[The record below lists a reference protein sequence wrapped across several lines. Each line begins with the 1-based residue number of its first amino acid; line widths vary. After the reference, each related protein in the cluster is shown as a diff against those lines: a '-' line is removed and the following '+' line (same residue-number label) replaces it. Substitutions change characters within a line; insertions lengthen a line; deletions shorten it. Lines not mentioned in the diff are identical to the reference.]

1 MRGRLDFGMI
11 ARSIRA
17 SVVLALLASQ
27 VGAETAT
34 PVSIEAAQRALAAGD
49 AAKAVT
55 IYESLTRQGE
65 SLDAEIGL
73 VRASLQAGEFRKAVS
88 WATLTAGEHTD
99 SSEAVALLAYL
110 HDRAG
115 YTEMALNTLK
125 QLHADR
131 PNDPIAAAALAT
143 ILIDRGSTVTAADEA
158 ASRKWPRPAFEEIP
172 VSKHRVLAAGN
183 GIVVDGGQHVLT
195 YSAVLPSAAATI
207 YVRNGLGKVRRA
219 VRETGDQNGELV
231 RLKIIQPYPAHSA
244 LPNDQIAS
252 PDGARF
258 CFTFGYRASGD
269 LEGSFPAISPS
280 VVFRADAGTGG
291 LMQITSALGAGHI
304 GSPVF
309 DPRGRLVG
317 ISVGTG
323 AITIGGEN
331 LRSRVGAGQFAIRT
345 VAARAAAGAP
355 PRPAGPQPP
364 MPSIEELY
372 ERLVPSIVQIVSVQ

>member
-1 MRGRLDFGMI
+1 MI

-17 SVVLALLASQ
+17 AIALALLASQ
-27 VGAETAT
+27 VGAETSA
-34 PVSIEAAQRALAAGD
+34 PVSLDAARRALAAGD
-49 AAKAVT
+49 AAKAAT

-65 SLDAEIGL
+65 SLEAEIGL

-115 YTEMALNTLK
+115 YTELAIKTLK
-125 QLHADR
+125 QLRTDR

-143 ILIDRGSTVTAADEA
+143 VLMDRGGKVSAADEA
-158 ASRKWPRPAFEEIP
+158 ASRQWPRPAFEAIP
-172 VSKHRVLAAGN
+172 VNERRVLAAGN
-183 GIVVDGGQHVLT
+183 GVIVDGGQHVLT
-195 YSAVLPSAAATI
+195 YSAVLPDSASAI
-207 YVRNGLGKVRRA
+207 YVRNGLGKVRLA
-219 VRETGDQNGELV
+219 VREPGGATGPLV
-231 RLKIIQPYPAHSA
+231 RLKITDPYPARWA
-244 LPNDQIAS
+244 IPKDQIAS

-258 CFTFGYRASGD
+258 CFAFGYSASGD
-269 LEGSFPAISPS
+269 PAGRYPAISPG

-291 LMQITSALGAGHI
+291 LMQITGTLGAGHI

-317 ISVGTG
+317 VSVGTG

-331 LRSRVGAGQFAIRT
+331 LRSRVGAGQFAVRT
-345 VAARAAAGAP
+345 VAAQAAGGGP
-355 PRPAGPQPP
+355 PRPAGKMPP
-364 MPSIEELY
+364 MPAVEELY
-372 ERLVPSIVQIVSVQ
+372 ERLVPAIVQIVSVQ